1 MQKSIW
7 IAAAVV
13 LLAGAAWLVLSKPAP
28 RPAPPTPPQP
38 STGVAEAPK
47 GTEAAEPPVETTPV
61 GDPAGAPE
69 ASVRALR
76 AKIEGY
82 GKKEEHS
89 AAIEAELV
97 EALKSQDQDVRGHAA
112 WSLGRL
118 APKTQAAIPALVTAF
133 GDPVWAVSHNATW
146 AVLRFD
152 RAVAEPPL
160 IAALSG
166 DSPTRAIYAGRALLQ
181 LDAAKLTP
189 VVEPVLQ
196 KQFAAA
202 RGTDRVAAIEAISR
216 CKPASEAS
224 VALLVA
230 EVERD
235 GSTFRGDAIAG
246 IAELGADAKTAI
258 PVLLEMLKEK
268 DSRIRVVSAD
278 ALGRIGEASKE
289 VVTALEAMLDDP
301 KEKAAIAAADSLSML
316 GQLDALAAATRSKST
331 KVRAN
336 AITGLASVD
345 VIDGKRVEI
354 ILACVDDKV
363 WEIRLQVAAA
373 LSHAKIEKSERVK
386 AALTK
391 LATDEQSAVADQAKA
406 GLIRLA
412 QP

>member
-7 IAAAVV
+7 ILAAVV
-13 LLAGAAWLVLSKPAP
+13 LLAGAAWLVLSKPAAVP
-28 RPAPPTPPQP
+28 SSPTPQSASSAATAAP
-38 STGVAEAPK
+38 EA
-47 GTEAAEPPVETTPV
+47 TEAADPPVETTPV
-61 GDPAGAPE
+61 ADPAGAPE

-97 EALKSQDQDVRGHAA
+97 EALKSPDQDVRGHAA

-152 RAVAEPPL
+152 RALAEPPL
-160 IAALSG
+160 LAALSG
-166 DSPTRAIYAGRALLQ
+166 ESPTRAIYAGRALLQ

-196 KQFAAA
+196 KHFAES

-216 CKPASEAS
+216 CKPASAAS
-224 VALLVA
+224 VALLIG

-235 GSTFRGDAIAG
+235 GSTFRGDAIAAM
-246 IAELGADAKTAI
+246 AELGGDAKPAI

-289 VVTALEAMLDDP
+289 VVAALEAMLDDP

-316 GQLDALAAATRSKST
+316 GQLDALAAATQSKST

-336 AITGLASVD
+336 AITGLASID
-345 VIDGKRVEI
+345 SLDGKRVEI
-354 ILACVDDKV
+354 VLGCVDDKA

-373 LSHAKIEKSERVK
+373 LSHAKIEKSDRVK

-391 LATDEQSAVADQAKA
+391 LSADEQSAVADQAKA
-406 GLIRLA
+406 GLTRLA

>member
-7 IAAAVV
+7 VVAAAV

-28 RPAPPTPPQP
+28 QPAPPVAPQP
-38 STGVAEAPK
+38 STDVAEAPK
-47 GTEAAEPPVETTPV
+47 AAEAAEPPVETTPV

-69 ASVRALR
+69 ASIRALR

-89 AAIEAELV
+89 PAIEAELV
-97 EALKSQDQDVRGHAA
+97 EALKSPDQDVRGHAA

-118 APKTQAAIPALVTAF
+118 APKTEAAIPALVTAF
-133 GDPVWAVSHNATW
+133 GDAVWAVSHNATW

-152 RAVAEPPL
+152 RALSEPPL
-160 IAALSG
+160 IAALNG

-181 LDAAKLTP
+181 LDATKFTP
-189 VVEPVLQ
+189 VVEPVVQ
-196 KQFAAA
+196 KHFPAA
-202 RGTDRVAAIEAISR
+202 RGTDRVAALEALSR
-216 CKPASEAS
+216 CKPATT
-224 VALLVA
+224 VTVDLLVA
-230 EVERD
+230 EVRRD
-235 GSTFRGDAIAG
+235 GSTFRGDAIAA
-246 IAELGADAKTAI
+246 IAELGADAKPAI
-258 PVLLEMLKEK
+258 PALLEMLKEK

-289 VVTALEAMLDDP
+289 VVAALEAMLDDP

-316 GQLDALAAATRSKST
+316 GQLDALAAATKSKST

-345 VIDGKRVEI
+345 SLDGKRVEI
-354 ILACVDDKV
+354 VLGCVDDKA

-373 LSHAKIEKSERVK
+373 LSHTKIEKTDRVK

-391 LATDEQSAVADQAKA
+391 LSTDEQSAVADQAKA
-406 GLIRLA
+406 GLTRLA
-412 QP
+412 KP